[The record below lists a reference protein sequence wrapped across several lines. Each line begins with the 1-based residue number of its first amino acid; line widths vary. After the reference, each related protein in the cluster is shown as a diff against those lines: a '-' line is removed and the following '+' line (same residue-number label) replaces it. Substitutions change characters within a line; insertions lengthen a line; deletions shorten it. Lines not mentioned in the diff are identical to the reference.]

1 MDFPSVE
8 RAVKV
13 YRECASAPSLS
24 SASLQK
30 TGDSVFSVHST
41 WSQRDLEREC
51 NIKYRQTHIV
61 TLDSNGQIGDVIDPG
76 TNTELNSEQLV
87 RWSPSGKLK
96 AVLRK
101 IKDKKGDEKQ
111 YLEVWNNIAK
121 IHNINLTALDKH
133 GKVYED
139 GEFGCLEWSSCE
151 SQLLYVAEKKQPK
164 AVSYFDK
171 SKEGGSEENPETDA
185 KKKDPEVK
193 GDQFVHRQD
202 WGELLVGKHS
212 PVPCILNLQTGQV
225 TIPEGL
231 PNDVSVGQAIWTPDD
246 SGIVFTGWENEPY
259 RLGLIYCRNRRS
271 AIYHLDLSSQ
281 TCNTISITGQSV
293 RSPVFSP
300 DASKLIYIQNSC
312 HGPHMQCAQ
321 LIVYHWE
328 SKETKVTV
336 DIVQRPTEGR
346 PFPGLYV
353 GRFEQQCWLDNET
366 ILVSTAW
373 RSSQTIIA
381 INICTGEVT
390 RLTNGPDFGSW
401 MFCDIKQRLIL
412 ACRSSPTRSAQLV
425 VGVIPQEGDISCI
438 NWKPLHESSVILSD
452 VIWSVITLKP
462 KTEQGSDID
471 FETIILKPKANSGS
485 QEKKLPLIVWAH
497 GGPHS
502 VFSTGYLL
510 LPGLFCQLGFVI
522 ACVNYRGSIGFGQAS
537 IDSLPGFV
545 GTHDVKDVQAA
556 AEAVIEQGL
565 VDRERV
571 AVSGGSHGGFLS
583 THMIGQY
590 PDFYKACITR
600 NPVTNLAAMLG
611 GTDIPS
617 WTMTEAGM
625 DFDFKI
631 APSAE
636 MYAKMFNCSPMAHI
650 DKVRAPTL
658 LMLGSDDL
666 RVPPQQGIRYH
677 EMLKARGVKTRLLMY
692 PDNSHPIN
700 KVDAEADC
708 FMNMYTWITEHL

>member
-13 YRECASAPSLS
+13 YRECVSAPSLS
-24 SASLQK
+24 FASLQK
-30 TGDSVFSVHST
+30 TGDSAFSVHST

-111 YLEVWNNIAK
+111 YLEVWNNIRK
-121 IHNINLTALDKH
+121 IHNINLTALGKH

-139 GEFGCLEWSSCE
+139 CEFGCLEWSSCE

-193 GDQFVHRQD
+193 GDQFVYRQD

-231 PNDVSVGQAIWTPDD
+231 PKDVSVGQAIWIPDD

-259 RLGLIYCRNRRS
+259 RLGLIYCRNRMS

-281 TCNTISITGQSV
+281 TCNTISVTGQSV

-312 HGPHMQCAQ
+312 HGAHMQCAQ
-321 LIVYHWE
+321 LVYHWE
-328 SKETKVTV
+328 SKETQVAV
-336 DIVQRPTEGR
+336 DIVQRPTEER

-366 ILVSTAW
+366 ILVSTNW
-373 RSSQTIIA
+373 RSSKTIIA

-390 RLTNGPDFGSW
+390 RLSNDPDFGSW
-401 MFCDIKQRLIL
+401 MFCAIKQRLIL
-412 ACRSSPTRSAQLV
+412 ACRSSPSHSAQLV

-438 NWKPLHESSVILSD
+438 NWKPLHEFSVILSD
-452 VIWSVITLKP
+452 VTWSVITLKP
-462 KTEQGSDID
+462 RTERGSDID
-471 FETIILKPKANSGS
+471 FETIIVKPKGNSGG
-485 QEKKLPLIVWAH
+485 QEKKPPLIVWAH
-497 GGPHS
+497 GGPHC
-502 VFSTGYLL
+502 VISTGYLL

-522 ACVNYRGSIGFGQAS
+522 ACVNYRGSLGFGQAS
-537 IDSLPGFV
+537 IDSLPGFI
-545 GTHDVKDVQAA
+545 GINDVKDIQAA

-565 VDRERV
+565 ADPDRV
-571 AVSGGSHGGFLS
+571 AVYGGSHGGSLAM
-583 THMIGQY
+583 HMTAQY

-617 WTMTEAGM
+617 WTMTEAGI
-625 DFDFKI
+625 DFDFKK

-658 LMLGSDDL
+658 LLLGSDDL

-677 EMLKARGVKTRLLMY
+677 QMLKARGVKTRLLMY
-692 PDNSHPIN
+692 TNNSHPIN
-700 KVDAEADC
+700 KVDAEADRL
-708 FMNMYTWITEHL
+708 MNMYTWITEHL